1 VREEAFLAKYGV
13 ADLTTSTQESE
24 IQAIGEVRSEQ
35 VAEQLREIRDTISQV
50 IDEEPHAGRI
60 GLDSIEIS
68 LTVGAEGR
76 VWFVAKGSVEASI
89 KLIFARPEA

>member
-1 VREEAFLAKYGV
+1 VREEAFLARYGV
-13 ADLTTSTQESE
+13 ADLTTSAQESE
-24 IQAIGEVRSEQ
+24 IQAIGEVSSEE
-35 VAEQLREIRDTISQV
+35 VAEQLKEIRDTISQV
-50 IDEEPHAGRI
+50 FDEEPPAGRI

-68 LTVGAEGR
+68 LTVGAER